1 MKLVLSA
8 KENISDGASGVL
20 VASVLGVVAEY
31 YSVELAQK
39 IRRGMEINAENCLAV
54 GEMKILVT
62 KFKKKVY
69 QRLKQCSY
77 C

>member
-20 VASVLGVVAEY
+20 VASVLEGMTEY

-39 IRRGMEINAENCLAV
+39 IRRGIQIGAENV
-54 GEMKILVT
+54 
-62 KFKKKVY
+62 
-69 QRLKQCSY
+69 
-77 C
+77 